1 MFYRF
6 IRFVLSIIVKSAFRL
21 EVSGLDKV
29 PAQGPVILCSNHISW
44 WDPVILGCLLKRP
57 VRFMAKRELFSYPI
71 FGTLLKWLGAFP
83 VDRGKADVGAIREG
97 LKVLDTGEILG
108 IFPEGT
114 RQRDRTRLGVPH
126 PGAALLALKAD
137 APIVPVAI
145 RTSQSEKKRVRVV
158 FGEPFKLEHQCGTK
172 VTEEMKG
179 ASQEIMTAIREL
191 WVEAKP
197 GEAV

>member
-6 IRFVLSIIVKSAFRL
+6 VRFVFSIIVKIAFRL

-29 PAQGPVILCSNHISW
+29 PAQGPAILCSNHISW

-71 FGTLLKWLGAFP
+71 FGTLLRWLGAFP

-97 LKVLDTGEILG
+97 LKVLEAGEVLG

-114 RQRDRTRLGVPH
+114 RQRDRTRLGAPH
-126 PGAALLALKAD
+126 PGAALLALKTH

-145 RTSQSEKKRVRVV
+145 RVSSSEKKRVRVL
-158 FGEPFKLEHQCGTK
+158 FGEPFKLEHHQDAK

-191 WVEAKP
+191 WREAKP

>member
-6 IRFVLSIIVKSAFRL
+6 IRVIFSIIVKVAFRL

-29 PAQGPVILCSNHISW
+29 PARGPAILCSNHISW
-44 WDPVILGCLLKRP
+44 WDPVILGCLVKRP
-57 VRFMAKRELFSYPI
+57 IRFMAKKELFRYPI
-71 FGTLLKWLGAFP
+71 FGTLLRWLGAFP

-97 LKVLDTGEILG
+97 LRVLEAGEVVG

-114 RQRDRTRLGVPH
+114 RQRDRSRLGAPH
-126 PGAALLALKAD
+126 PGAALLALKTD

-145 RTSQSEKKRVRVV
+145 RMSPEKRRVRVL
-158 FGEPFKLEHQCGTK
+158 FGEPFKLEHKRDAK

-191 WVEAKP
+191 WMEAKP

>member
-1 MFYRF
+1 M
-6 IRFVLSIIVKSAFRL
+6 
-21 EVSGLDKV
+21 DKV
-29 PAQGPVILCSNHISW
+29 PDHGPVILCSNHISW

-57 VRFMAKRELFSYPI
+57 IRFMAKKELFSYPV
-71 FGTLLKWLGAFP
+71 FGTLLRWLGAFP
-83 VDRGKADVGAIREG
+83 VDRGRAHVGAIREG
-97 LKVLDTGEILG
+97 LKVLDAGEVLG

-126 PGAALLALKAD
+126 PGAALLALKTD

-145 RTSQSEKKRVRVV
+145 RTSPSEKKRVRVL
-158 FGEPFKLEHQCGTK
+158 FGEPFKLEHNQDAK
-172 VTEEMKG
+172 MTEEMKG

-191 WVEAKP
+191 WIEAKP